1 MKRWSQISMH
11 GSIIQISIMSVAAA
25 LVTLLI
31 VSTNP
36 SKAMVPSTTAVI
48 INSGS
53 TNLIG
58 YRIYI
63 APSGELSYVA
73 GNGQGQGKLSS
84 GLKQRF
90 FRDLAAAMPLSQ
102 LPVSSCIKSISFG
115 TSTVVQLGGER
126 SPDLSCPGNGQSEAL
141 SHDLTAIVQSLH
153 IANVPRSEGQELPP
167 QNF

>member
-1 MKRWSQISMH
+1 MKSRPQISMQ
-11 GSIIQISIMSVAAA
+11 IPIQGLMMLVAVA
-25 LVTLLI
+25 LATLLI
-31 VSTNP
+31 VLANS
-36 SKAMVPSTTAVI
+36 SEAVVPGNTAVI

-53 TNLIG
+53 TNMIG

-63 APSGELSYVA
+63 TPSGELSYVA

-84 GLKQRF
+84 GLKRRF

-126 SPDLSCPGNGQSEAL
+126 SPDLSCPGNAQAEAL
-141 SHDLTAIVQSLH
+141 SHDLTAIAQFLH
-153 IANVPRSEGQELPP
+153 VTNVPRSEGQELPP